1 MKLTLT
7 RKYDYEDRT
16 IGELFIDG
24 VKLCDTL
31 EDRERLFYNALN
43 KLTGTKIFGKTA
55 IPTGT
60 YEVVL
65 TYSARFK
72 KTLPLL
78 LNVPQFTGI
87 RIHTGNTP
95 ENTEGCI
102 LVGKYD
108 PKTKTLAGGTST
120 PAFLKLMSKLEPA
133 SKAGKISIF
142 VH

>member
-1 MKLTLT
+1 MELTLT
-7 RKYDYEDRT
+7 RKLSYHDRT
-16 IGELFIDG
+16 IGELFING

-31 EDRERLFYNALN
+31 EDTERLFWGALN

-60 YEVVL
+60 YEIVL

-72 KTLPLL
+72 MVLPLL
-78 LNVPQFTGI
+78 LKVPQFDGI
-87 RIHTGNTP
+87 RIHKGNKP
-95 ENTEGCI
+95 EDTEGCI

-120 PAFLKLMSKLEPA
+120 PAFKKLMAILEPA
-133 SKAGKISIF
+133 SKTGKIYIT
-142 VH
+142 VR